1 MTGGDTPPVALVVVS
16 HSDLLARGVAELA
29 GQMTGGT
36 VPITPVGG
44 AEDGSLGTSAARI
57 EAALRDLL
65 GRGHAVLVLL
75 DLGSAAMN
83 AALALELLPEEQ
95 RARVQVAD
103 APLVEGAV
111 LAAVAAA
118 GGDDLESVAREAA
131 TGRDMPKG

>member
-1 MTGGDTPPVALVVVS
+1 MSPQARPVALVVVS

-29 GQMTGGT
+29 GQMTGGR

-44 AEDGSLGTSAARI
+44 DDEGRLGTSAPRT
-57 EAALRDLL
+57 ESALRGLL
-65 GRGHAVLVLL
+65 EAGHDVLILL

-83 AALALELLPEEQ
+83 TALALELLPEHL
-95 RARVQVAD
+95 RARVQVAQ

-118 GGDDLESVAREAA
+118 GGDPLDEVAREAA
-131 TGRDMPKG
+131 TGRDMPKE

>member
-1 MTGGDTPPVALVVVS
+1 MTGGEIPPVALVVVT
-16 HSDLLARGVAELA
+16 HSDLLARGVPELA
-29 GQMTGGT
+29 GHMTGGT

-103 APLVEGAV
+103 ASLVEGAV

-131 TGRDMPKG
+131 TGRDMPKS